1 MEAQTILAKIAYNR
15 ADYKEM
21 RKRVYILIDLV
32 PARREILDIATLY
45 AFKAN
50 DEEMKVIVSKQLAR
64 MGVREIQIG

>member
-1 MEAQTILAKIAYNR
+1 
-15 ADYKEM
+15 
-21 RKRVYILIDLV
+21 LIDLV

-64 MGVREIQIG
+64 IGVREIQRG

>member
-1 MEAQTILAKIAYNR
+1 VEAQTILAKIAYNR